1 MCRDSCTGSFSLRSL
16 CMLPAPPS
24 VGLQVFLTS
33 RMLQAVAAQLMKR
46 GRQTLPEIIRF
57 CDHSPALV
65 RQAMLVL
72 LQHNHAA
79 AYTVKPE
86 SDALV
91 VRPPYCVYQS
101 DLPRTLSSL
110 RQPRMLFHIR

>member
-1 MCRDSCTGSFSLRSL
+1 
-16 CMLPAPPS
+16 
-24 VGLQVFLTS
+24 
-33 RMLQAVAAQLMKR
+33 MLQAVAAQLMKR

-57 CDHSPALV
+57 CDHQPALV

-79 AYTVKPE
+79 AYTVKPDA
-86 SDALV
+86 DALV
-91 VRPPYCVYQS
+91 VRLSYCVYQA